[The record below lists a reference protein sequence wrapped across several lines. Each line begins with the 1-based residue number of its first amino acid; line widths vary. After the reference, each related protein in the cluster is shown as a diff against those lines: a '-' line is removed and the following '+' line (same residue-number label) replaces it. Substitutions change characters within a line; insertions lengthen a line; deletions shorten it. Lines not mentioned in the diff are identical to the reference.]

1 MQILLAKTAGF
12 CFGVDRAVK
21 LTYDLLAE
29 GRRVATLGP
38 LIHNPQVVAD
48 LESRGALTCET
59 IDAVPDGY
67 EVVIRSHGVP
77 GSVYEKIGTRGLAF
91 HDATCPFVSKIHKIA
106 DEAGKIGALLL
117 VAGDAAHPEVQGI
130 VGHTKGKVLVFAN
143 LDELEA
149 MRGELAQQESIYVV
163 AQTTFRVQSW
173 ESCKAFLKKWCTNAK
188 IFDTICNATWARQQ
202 EAEDLSQ
209 KCDHMIVIGGH
220 HSSNTQKLLQVA
232 ARHTR
237 AVTVETADE
246 LDPAWLQGA
255 EVVGVTAGAS
265 TPSSIIEEVL
275 NCMSEEIRDDM
286 SFAEMLEAS
295 EAKPLFAGKIV
306 KAKVISVSPTE
317 CVVGIDGSK
326 HTGIVKLNEMT
337 HDPNAKMEDLVKV
350 DDELDLVVVKTN
362 DQEGVDTLSR
372 VRFEAQKGMKDVS
385 EAAENGTVMEGD
397 VMEANKGG
405 VVVNVKGVRVFV
417 PRSQATMRRDED
429 YTKLVGQHVRLVI
442 TECAG
447 RKIVGSIN
455 KVTAE
460 ENKAKREEFWQNVE
474 VGKRYTGVVKSLTSY
489 GAFVDIGGVDGLC
502 HISELSWSNL
512 KHPSEVVSVGD
523 TIEVYVKS
531 YDPENQKVSLG
542 YKKEEDNPWEQ
553 LKNEYP
559 IGSEFTAPVVSI
571 TKFGAFVRI
580 LPGVDGLVHISEIST
595 ERVNKVSDVLKVG
608 DEVRVKLINVDFE
621 RKRISLSMKACEGE
635 LEADEAEGDAE

>member
-1 MQILLAKTAGF
+1 MKVILAKTAGF
-12 CFGVDRAVK
+12 CFGVNRAVEM
-21 LTYDLLAE
+21 TYQLLGE
-29 GRRVATLGP
+29 GRKVATLGP
-38 LIHNPQVVAD
+38 LIHSPQVVQD
-48 LESRGALTCET
+48 LERRGAVTCDTVEQ
-59 IDAVPDGY
+59 VPDGY

-77 GSVYEKIGTRGLAF
+77 REVYDKINTRSLAF
-91 HDATCPFVSKIHKIA
+91 HDATCPFVTKIHKIA
-106 DEAGKIGALLL
+106 AEAGENGSLLL
-117 VAGDAAHPEVQGI
+117 VAGDASHPEVQGI
-130 VGHTKGKVLVFAN
+130 VGHTSGEVRIFAN
-143 LDELEA
+143 LEQLKRLAPELEK
-149 MRGELAQQESIYVV
+149 QKSIYVV
-163 AQTTFRVQSW
+163 AQTTFNVQSW
-173 ESCKAFLKKWCTNAK
+173 EICKEFLKNQCTNSK

-209 KCDHMIVIGGH
+209 KCDHMVVIGGH

-232 ARHTR
+232 ARHTK
-237 AVTVETADE
+237 AINVETADE
-246 LDPAWLQGA
+246 LDKDWLNGA
-255 EVVGVTAGAS
+255 RIVGVTAGAS

-295 EAKPLFAGKIV
+295 EAKPLYAGKIV

-326 HTGIVKLNEMT
+326 HTGIVKLSEMS

-429 YTKLVGQHVRLVI
+429 YTKLVGQHVKLVI

-460 ENKAKREEFWQNVE
+460 ENKAKREEFWQSVE
-474 VGKRYTGVVKSLTSY
+474 VGKKYTGVVKSLTSY

-502 HISELSWSNL
+502 HISELSWSNI

-542 YKKEEDNPWEQ
+542 FKKEEDNPWEQ
-553 LKNEYP
+553 LKNNYP

-580 LPGVDGLVHISEIST
+580 LPGVDGLVHISEISN

-608 DEVRVKLINVDFE
+608 DEVKVKLINVDFD
-621 RKRISLSMKACEGE
+621 RKRISLSMKAC
-635 LEADEAEGDAE
+635 LDEAAEGDAE

>member
-1 MQILLAKTAGF
+1 MQIILAKTAGF
-12 CFGVDRAVK
+12 CFGVNRAVK
-21 LTYDLLAE
+21 LTYELLE
-29 GRRVATLGP
+29 QGRPVATLGP
-38 LIHNPQVVAD
+38 LIHNPQVVED
-48 LESRGALTCET
+48 LESKGAITC
-59 IDAVPDGY
+59 DSVDDVPDGC
-67 EVVIRSHGVP
+67 EVVIRSHGV
-77 GSVYEKIGTRGLAF
+77 GQSVYDKISTRRLAY
-91 HDATCPFVSKIHKIA
+91 HDATCPFVTKIHKIA
-106 DEAGKIGALLL
+106 ARAGAEGAMLL
-117 VAGDAAHPEVQGI
+117 VAGDAKHPEVQGI
-130 VGHTKGKVLVFAN
+130 VGHTTGKVEVFAN
-143 LDELEA
+143 LAELEKLLP
-149 MRGELAQQESIYVV
+149 ELTQQKSIFAV
-163 AQTTFRVQSW
+163 AQTTFNVQSW
-173 ESCKAFLKKWCTNAK
+173 ETCKEFLKNQCTNAK

-209 KCDHMIVIGGH
+209 KCDHMVVIGGH

-232 ARHTR
+232 ARHTK
-237 AVTVETADE
+237 AINVETADE
-246 LDPAWLQGA
+246 LDKDWLNGA
-255 EVVGVTAGAS
+255 RIVGVTAGAS

-286 SFAEMLEAS
+286 SFEEMLAAS
-295 EAKPLFAGKIV
+295 EAKPLYAGKIV

-326 HTGIVKLNEMT
+326 HTGIVKLSEMS

-429 YTKLVGQHVRLVI
+429 YTKLVGQHVKLVI

-460 ENKAKREEFWQNVE
+460 ENKAKRDEFWKNVE
-474 VGKRYTGVVKSLTSY
+474 VDKQYTGVVKSRTSY

-502 HISELSWSNL
+502 HISELSWNNI

-542 YKKEEDNPWEQ
+542 YKKEEDNPWEK

-559 IGSEFTAPVVSI
+559 IGSEFEAPVVSI

-580 LPGVDGLVHISEIST
+580 LPGIDGLVHISEISN

-608 DEVRVKLINVDFE
+608 DMVKVKLINVDFD
-621 RKRISLSMKACEGE
+621 RKRISLSMKAC
-635 LEADEAEGDAE
+635 LDEAAEDAE

>member
-1 MQILLAKTAGF
+1 MQIILAKTAGF
-12 CFGVDRAVK
+12 CFGVNRAVK
-21 LTYDLLAE
+21 LTYELLE
-29 GRRVATLGP
+29 QGRPVATLGP
-38 LIHNPQVVAD
+38 LIHNPQVVED
-48 LESRGALTCET
+48 LESKGAITC
-59 IDAVPDGY
+59 DSVDDVPDGC
-67 EVVIRSHGVP
+67 EVVIRSHGV
-77 GSVYEKIGTRGLAF
+77 GQSVYDKISTRRLAY
-91 HDATCPFVSKIHKIA
+91 HDATCPFVTKIHKIA
-106 DEAGKIGALLL
+106 ARAGAEGAILL
-117 VAGDAAHPEVQGI
+117 VAGDAKHPEVQGI
-130 VGHTKGKVLVFAN
+130 VGHTTGKVEVFAN
-143 LDELEA
+143 LAELEKLLP
-149 MRGELAQQESIYVV
+149 ELTQQKSIFAV
-163 AQTTFRVQSW
+163 AQTTFNVQSW
-173 ESCKAFLKKWCTNAK
+173 ETCKEFLKNQCTNAK

-209 KCDHMIVIGGH
+209 KCDHMVVIGGH

-232 ARHTR
+232 ARHTK
-237 AVTVETADE
+237 AINVETADE
-246 LDPAWLQGA
+246 LDKDWLNG
-255 EVVGVTAGAS
+255 VRIVGVTAGAS

-286 SFAEMLEAS
+286 SFEEMLAAS
-295 EAKPLFAGKIV
+295 EAKPLYAGKIV

-326 HTGIVKLNEMT
+326 HTGIVKLSEMS

-429 YTKLVGQHVRLVI
+429 YTKLVGQHVKLVI

-460 ENKAKREEFWQNVE
+460 ENKAKRDEFWKNVE
-474 VGKRYTGVVKSLTSY
+474 VDKQYTGVVKSLTSY

-502 HISELSWSNL
+502 HISELSWNNI

-542 YKKEEDNPWEQ
+542 YKKEEDNPWEK

-559 IGSEFTAPVVSI
+559 IGSEFEAPVVSI

-580 LPGVDGLVHISEIST
+580 LPGIDGLVHISEISN

-608 DEVRVKLINVDFE
+608 DMVKVKLINVDFD
-621 RKRISLSMKACEGE
+621 RKRISLSMKAC
-635 LEADEAEGDAE
+635 LDEAAEDAE

>member
-1 MQILLAKTAGF
+1 MQIILAKTAGF
-12 CFGVDRAVK
+12 CFGVNRAVK
-21 LTYDLLAE
+21 LTYELLE
-29 GRRVATLGP
+29 QGRSVATLGP
-38 LIHNPQVVAD
+38 LIHNPQVVED
-48 LESRGALTCET
+48 LESKGAITC
-59 IDAVPDGY
+59 DSVDDVPDGC
-67 EVVIRSHGVP
+67 EVVIRSHGV
-77 GSVYEKIGTRGLAF
+77 GQSVYDKISTRRLAY
-91 HDATCPFVSKIHKIA
+91 HDATCPFVTKIHKIA
-106 DEAGKIGALLL
+106 ARAGAEGAMLL
-117 VAGDAAHPEVQGI
+117 VAGDAKHPEVQGI
-130 VGHTKGKVLVFAN
+130 VGHTTGKVEVFAN
-143 LDELEA
+143 LVELEKLLP
-149 MRGELAQQESIYVV
+149 ELTQQKSIFAV
-163 AQTTFRVQSW
+163 AQTTFNVQSW
-173 ESCKAFLKKWCTNAK
+173 ETCKEFLKNQCTNAK

-209 KCDHMIVIGGH
+209 KCDHMVVIGGH

-232 ARHTR
+232 ARHTK
-237 AVTVETADE
+237 AINVETADE
-246 LDPAWLQGA
+246 LDKDWLNGA
-255 EVVGVTAGAS
+255 RIVGVTAGAS

-286 SFAEMLEAS
+286 SFEEMLAAS
-295 EAKPLFAGKIV
+295 EAKPLYAGKIV

-326 HTGIVKLNEMT
+326 HTGIVKLSEMS

-429 YTKLVGQHVRLVI
+429 YTKLVGQHVKLVI

-460 ENKAKREEFWQNVE
+460 ENKAKRDEFWKNVE
-474 VGKRYTGVVKSLTSY
+474 VDKQYTGVVKSLTSY

-502 HISELSWSNL
+502 HISELSWNNI

-542 YKKEEDNPWEQ
+542 YKKEEDNPWEK

-559 IGSEFTAPVVSI
+559 NGSEFEAPVVSI

-580 LPGVDGLVHISEIST
+580 LPGIDGLVHISEISNK
-595 ERVNKVSDVLKVG
+595 RVNKVSDVLKVG
-608 DEVRVKLINVDFE
+608 DMVKVKLINVDFD
-621 RKRISLSMKACEGE
+621 RKRISLSMKAC
-635 LEADEAEGDAE
+635 LNEAAEDAE

>member
-1 MQILLAKTAGF
+1 MKVILAKTAGF
-12 CFGVDRAVK
+12 CFGVNRAVEM
-21 LTYDLLAE
+21 TYQLLGE
-29 GRRVATLGP
+29 GRKVATLGP
-38 LIHNPQVVAD
+38 LIHSPQVVQD
-48 LESRGALTCET
+48 LERRGAVTCDTVEQ
-59 IDAVPDGY
+59 VPDGY

-77 GSVYEKIGTRGLAF
+77 REVYDKINTRSLAF
-91 HDATCPFVSKIHKIA
+91 HDATCPFVTKIHKIA
-106 DEAGKIGALLL
+106 AEAGENGALLL
-117 VAGDAAHPEVQGI
+117 VAGDASHPEVQGI
-130 VGHTKGKVLVFAN
+130 VGHTSGEVRIFAN
-143 LDELEA
+143 LEQLKRLAPELEK
-149 MRGELAQQESIYVV
+149 QKSIYVV
-163 AQTTFRVQSW
+163 AQTTFNVQSW
-173 ESCKAFLKKWCTNAK
+173 EICKEFLKNQCTNSK

-209 KCDHMIVIGGH
+209 KCDHMVVIGGH

-237 AVTVETADE
+237 AVNVETADE
-246 LDPAWLQGA
+246 LDRDWLRGA
-255 EVVGVTAGAS
+255 ETVGVTAGAS

-295 EAKPLFAGKIV
+295 EAKPLYAGKIV

-326 HTGIVKLNEMT
+326 HTGIVKLSEMS

-429 YTKLVGQHVRLVI
+429 YTKLVGQHVKLVI

-460 ENKAKREEFWQNVE
+460 ENKAKREEFWQSVE
-474 VGKRYTGVVKSLTSY
+474 VGKKYTGVVKSLTSY

-502 HISELSWSNL
+502 HISELSWSNI

-542 YKKEEDNPWEQ
+542 FKKEEDNPWEQ
-553 LKNEYP
+553 LKNNYP

-580 LPGVDGLVHISEIST
+580 LPGVDGLVHISEISN

-608 DEVRVKLINVDFE
+608 DEVKVKLINVDFD
-621 RKRISLSMKACEGE
+621 RKRISLSMKAC
-635 LEADEAEGDAE
+635 LDEAAEGDAE

>member
-1 MQILLAKTAGF
+1 MEIRLAKTAGF
-12 CFGVDRAVK
+12 CFGVNRAVK
-21 LTYDLLAE
+21 LTYELLDE
-29 GRRVATLGP
+29 GRKVATLGP
-38 LIHNPQVVAD
+38 LIHNPQVVDD
-48 LESRGALTCET
+48 LQKRGAVTCN
-59 IDAVPDGY
+59 DVDDVPDGY

-77 GSVYEKIGTRGLAF
+77 ETVYEKIQTRGLAF
-91 HDATCPFVSKIHKIA
+91 HDATCPFVAKIHKIA
-106 DEAGKIGALLL
+106 AEAGKNGAVLL
-117 VAGDAAHPEVQGI
+117 VAGDRTHPEVEGI
-130 VGHTKGKVLVFAN
+130 VGHATGPVVVFAG
-143 LDELEA
+143 LSELEEWA
-149 MRGELAQQESIYVV
+149 SKNEPQKSIYVV
-163 AQTTFRVQSW
+163 AQTTFRVKSW
-173 ESCKAFLKKWCTNAK
+173 EACKSFLKKWCTNPE
-188 IFDTICNATWARQQ
+188 IFDTICSATWTRQQ

-232 ARHTR
+232 ARHTD
-237 AVTVETADE
+237 AVSIETAAE
-246 LDPAWLQGA
+246 LDKNWLRGA
-255 EVVGVTAGAS
+255 KVVGVTAGAS

-306 KAKVISVSPTE
+306 KGKVISVSPTE
-317 CVVGIDGSK
+317 CTVSVDGSK
-326 HTGIVKLNEMT
+326 HTGVVKLSEMT
-337 HDPNAKMEDLVKV
+337 NDPSARMEDLVKV
-350 DDELDLVVVKTN
+350 DDELDLVVLKTN

-372 VRFEAQKGMKDVS
+372 VKFEAQKGMKDVS
-385 EAAENGTVMEGD
+385 EACENGTVMEGD
-397 VMEANKGG
+397 VMESNKGG

-447 RKIVGSIN
+447 RKVVGSIN

-460 ENKAKREEFWQNVE
+460 ENKVKREQFWASVE
-474 VGKRYTGVVKSLTSY
+474 VGKKYTGVVKSLTSY

-502 HISELSWSNL
+502 HISELSWSNI
-512 KHPSEVVSVGD
+512 KHPSEVVNVGD

-542 YKKEEDNPWEQ
+542 YKKEEDNPWEK
-553 LKNEYP
+553 LKTEYP
-559 IGSEFTAPVVSI
+559 IGSEFVAPVVSI

-580 LPGVDGLVHISEIST
+580 LPGVDGLVHISEISN

-608 DEVRVKLINVDFE
+608 DEVKVKLIDVDFD
-621 RKRISLSMKACEGE
+621 RKRISLSMKACLNEDAEGE
-635 LEADEAEGDAE
+635 NDAE

>member
-1 MQILLAKTAGF
+1 MQIILAKTAGF
-12 CFGVDRAVK
+12 CFGVNRAVK
-21 LTYDLLAE
+21 LTYELLE
-29 GRRVATLGP
+29 QGRPVATLGP
-38 LIHNPQVVAD
+38 LIHNPQVVED
-48 LESRGALTCET
+48 LESKGAITC
-59 IDAVPDGY
+59 DSVDDVPDGC
-67 EVVIRSHGVP
+67 EVVIRSHGV
-77 GSVYEKIGTRGLAF
+77 GQSVYDKISTRRLAY
-91 HDATCPFVSKIHKIA
+91 HDATCPFVTKIHKIA
-106 DEAGKIGALLL
+106 SRAGAEGAMLL
-117 VAGDAAHPEVQGI
+117 VAGDAKHPEVQGI
-130 VGHTKGKVLVFAN
+130 VGHTTGKVEVFAN
-143 LDELEA
+143 LAELEKLLP
-149 MRGELAQQESIYVV
+149 ELTQQKSIFAV
-163 AQTTFRVQSW
+163 AQTTFNVQSW
-173 ESCKAFLKKWCTNAK
+173 ETCKEFLKNQCTNAK

-209 KCDHMIVIGGH
+209 KCDHMVVIGGH

-232 ARHTR
+232 ARHTK
-237 AVTVETADE
+237 AINVETADE
-246 LDPAWLQGA
+246 LDKDWLNGA
-255 EVVGVTAGAS
+255 RIVGVTAGAS

-286 SFAEMLEAS
+286 SFEEMLAAS
-295 EAKPLFAGKIV
+295 EAKPLYAGKIV

-326 HTGIVKLNEMT
+326 HTGIVKLSEMS

-350 DDELDLVVVKTN
+350 DDELDLVVVKIN

-429 YTKLVGQHVRLVI
+429 YTKLVGQHVKLVI

-460 ENKAKREEFWQNVE
+460 ENKAKRDEFWKNVE
-474 VGKRYTGVVKSLTSY
+474 VDKQYTGVVKSLTSY

-502 HISELSWSNL
+502 HISELSWNNI

-542 YKKEEDNPWEQ
+542 YKKEEDNPWEK

-559 IGSEFTAPVVSI
+559 IGSEFEAPVVSI

-580 LPGVDGLVHISEIST
+580 LPGIDGLVHISEISN

-608 DEVRVKLINVDFE
+608 DMVKVKLINVDFD
-621 RKRISLSMKACEGE
+621 RKRISLSMKAC
-635 LEADEAEGDAE
+635 LDEAAEDAE